1 MDIKG
6 IAIGFLLKFVT
17 ADTVAKVIATCVAK
31 LMEIA
36 RKKGGNAWDKSK
48 KVAQNA
54 EIWIHLF
61 NEVYADDGLT
71 EEEEEKIA
79 QAIKDLTVTKKIADV
94 LKDA

>member
-48 KVAQNA
+48 KVA
-54 EIWIHLF
+54 
-61 NEVYADDGLT
+61 
-71 EEEEEKIA
+71 
-79 QAIKDLTVTKKIADV
+79 
-94 LKDA
+94 